1 MLARTLGATG
11 PPPWKALSRLFQV
24 AARSSGKI
32 FQLEPYALS
41 SDFQNWKSC
50 IEKMVSSSLDG
61 K

>member
-1 MLARTLGATG
+1 MLARKLGATG

-32 FQLEPYALS
+32 SQVEPYALS
-41 SDFQNWKSC
+41 SDFQNWKSYV
-50 IEKMVSSSLDG
+50 EKVASSNLDG